1 MTRAPC
7 NSTSWK
13 LKTVSISPQSFQS
26 QGVDGINEYRY
37 LNFSMK
43 VLSGDGHLHSG
54 HVYTLQE
61 SCPHSVVIDELK
73 QDC

>member
-1 MTRAPC
+1 MTRVPC

-13 LKTVSISPQSFQS
+13 LKCFNFPQSFLS
-26 QGVDGINEYRY
+26 QGVNGINEYRY

-43 VLSGDGHLHSG
+43 VFSGDGHLHGG

-61 SCPHSVVIDELK
+61 SCPHSVVIDEVK

>member
-1 MTRAPC
+1 MV
-7 NSTSWK
+7 
-13 LKTVSISPQSFQS
+13 LMSIDF
-26 QGVDGINEYRY
+26 

-43 VLSGDGHLHSG
+43 VFSGDGHLHGG

-61 SCPHSVVIDELK
+61 SCPHSVVINELK